1 LIGINRP
8 PLKWTILSGVEWE
21 DYPMRKSA
29 KAAAIAERND
39 FALWMIAAGVLIGA
53 FIALA
58 I

>member
-1 LIGINRP
+1 LIGINP
-8 PLKWTILSGVEWE
+8 PHSKLAILSGVGWE

-29 KAAAIAERND
+29 KAAAIVERND
-39 FALWMIAAGVLIGA
+39 FALWMVAAGVVIGA